1 MHDIFIEKNFSD
13 TCNFFL
19 MEMTEQ
25 SVSESLFSGKEFQK
39 QVVSIK
45 SLEIYVSIIWKMWVW

>member
-1 MHDIFIEKNFSD
+1 
-13 TCNFFL
+13 